1 MTEDR
6 VPRYLRG
13 VSPPEKR
20 DPEAVIA
27 EYADRLAAAER
38 FVAAWDRSMDVA
50 TAHAMSGYIR
60 NTPEQRREAEE
71 AWQAVLDARAEL
83 DWGGQPKEPSTY
95 ALRPTTFAP
104 GRRVPGRT

>member
-1 MTEDR
+1 MTEPDKATET
-6 VPRYLRG
+6 YLH
-13 VSPPEKR
+13 E
-20 DPEAVIA
+20 IA
-27 EYADRLAAAER
+27 QDLRARLAAAER